1 MATTAESQRVQPSLN
16 QPEDSTQR
24 GCTSWLLLSCIIL
37 TITTSFVFGWGLG
50 APNMYNDFTE
60 PFLKGKDPCLV
71 QNRPGNVNQQKVVA
85 PAAAVPPRIVNNN
98 NVVADSDNDIVEA
111 EVDEDGNDIVDPE
124 AEVPAE
130 SKQTE
135 EPFRFLPE
143 LIKGIP
149 QTVFLI
155 GAFIGAITGP
165 FWSNLFDRKRTVFA
179 NYIFC
184 FASSLCVLLAYYFS
198 QPWLF
203 YLSRLLLGYQGRERL
218 FCLPLLHSQVSIFRW
233 YGLCRCST
241 IHWRDFLTKSSWCSW
256 CSFSI
261 VVNDRYPLCT
271 NRWFTFHCWIMY
283 RLGLGSCHCLLITIG
298 WYLRSISLT

>member
-1 MATTAESQRVQPSLN
+1 MATTAESQRAQPPSN
-16 QPEDSTQR
+16 RVDDSTQR

-37 TITTSFVFGWGLG
+37 TITTAFVFGWGLG

-71 QNRPGNVNQQKVVA
+71 QNRADNVNQEKVVA
-85 PAAAVPPRIVNNN
+85 PAAAVPPTIVNNDD
-98 NVVADSDNDIVEA
+98 VADDPDKDIVVA

-124 AEVPAE
+124 AEAPAAP
-130 SKQTE
+130 QQVN
-135 EPFRFLPE
+135 EPFRFLHE

-165 FWSNLFDRKRTVFA
+165 FWSNAFDRKRTVFA

-184 FASSLCVLLAYYFS
+184 FASSLCVLLAYYFA

-203 YLSRLLLGYQGRERL
+203 YLSRLLLGYQGKERL
-218 FCLPLLHSQVSIFRW
+218 FFLPLLHSQVSISRW
-233 YGLCRCST
+233 YGLCHCST
-241 IHWRDFLTKSSWCSW
+241 IHW
-256 CSFSI
+256 
-261 VVNDRYPLCT
+261 
-271 NRWFTFHCWIMY
+271 
-283 RLGLGSCHCLLITIG
+283 
-298 WYLRSISLT
+298 